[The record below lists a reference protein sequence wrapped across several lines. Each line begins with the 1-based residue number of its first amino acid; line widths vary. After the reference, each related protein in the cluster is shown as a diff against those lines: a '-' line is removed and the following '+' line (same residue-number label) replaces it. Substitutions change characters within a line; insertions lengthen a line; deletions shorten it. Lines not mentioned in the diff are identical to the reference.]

1 MTQVLHKQSRTPK
14 QAARR
19 RARVDKVLDPQ
30 LFKAL
35 SDPTRVKLLACL
47 IKCGRPCSVTEVAQC
62 CSVDFSVVARHL
74 SALARVGLLRAEK
87 QGRTHWYQARSVELS
102 ARFREIGSAID
113 EWSLQSGGCEEC
125 ACDE

>member
-1 MTQVLHKQSRTPK
+1 MTQVTHNQSRTPK

-19 RARVDKVLDPQ
+19 RARVDKLLDAE

-35 SDPTRVKLLACL
+35 SDPTRLALLTCL
-47 IKCGRPCSVTEVAQC
+47 IKCGRPCSVTEVAEC

-74 SALARVGLLRAEK
+74 AALARVGVLRAEK
-87 QGRTHWYQARSVELS
+87 KGRTHWYVAPSAELS

-113 EWSLQSGGCEEC
+113 EWSLLSTGCEEC
-125 ACDE
+125 ACDA